1 MAVSDLT
8 VRSAR
13 LDGQTHLV
21 ALSGELDLYSADSYR
36 SALDEAL
43 DDGAQRLAIDLTSV
57 DFIDSVALGVLAN
70 AMKRL
75 RTSGG
80 GLAVV
85 SGNSQISRVFEIT
98 GLDRMVV
105 LAGSVN
111 EALEKL

>member
-13 LDGQTHLV
+13 LDEQTYLV
-21 ALSGELDLYSADSYR
+21 ALAGELDLYSADAFR
-36 SALDEAL
+36 SALDDAL
-43 DDGAQRLAIDLTSV
+43 EEGATRLAIDLTSV

-75 RTSGG
+75 RNSGG

-85 SGNSQISRVFEIT
+85 SGNPQIVRVFEIT
-98 GLDRMVV
+98 GLDRMLV
-105 LAGSVN
+105 LSASLN
-111 EALEKL
+111 EALERL